1 MEEIVKRIAELDAE
15 IKRRE
20 KSDHLA
26 RYNSG
31 RKKHLKQLAFHKCK
45 KRNRWVF
52 GGNRSGKTECGAVE
66 CVYMARGIHPYRKNR
81 KDVSGWVVSLSTQVQ
96 RDVAQKKILHY
107 EKKKREE
114 KYRLIR
120 NGTFRSE
127 LYAFACDRLDR
138 ERDVKV
144 GKIRENLL
152 FFLLYCN
159 GTKKTD
165 GVPYSIDYSLSYV
178 ERAEVVKQYY
188 MTTYSDGRVRE
199 VKYRDDGFARSYLG
213 EYYKI
218 LLNYFAVR

>member
-1 MEEIVKRIAELDAE
+1 MYIDIIDYDSGQFASLTEEQLTEVKVAQT
-15 IKRRE
+15 K
-20 KSDHLA
+20 
-26 RYNSG
+26 
-31 RKKHLKQLAFHKCK
+31 
-45 KRNRWVF
+45 
-52 GGNRSGKTECGAVE
+52 
-66 CVYMARGIHPYRKNR
+66 
-81 KDVSGWVVSLSTQVQ
+81 KDVVFES
-96 RDVAQKKILHY
+96 Y

-120 NGTFRSE
+120 NGIFRSE

-165 GVPYSIDYSLSYV
+165 GVPYSIDYSLSYL